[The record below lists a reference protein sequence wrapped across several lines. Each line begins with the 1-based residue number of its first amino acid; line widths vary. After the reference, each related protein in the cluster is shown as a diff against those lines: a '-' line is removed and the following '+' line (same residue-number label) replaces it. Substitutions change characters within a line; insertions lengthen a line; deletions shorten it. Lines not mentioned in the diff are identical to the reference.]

1 MTITNAD
8 LKIKSAKLLQALRAG
23 QVYGN
28 LFNTDYIGEIKGIGS
43 QLQINNVLGGTV
55 KKYTKGQKL
64 ETETLTDGKIDFVI
78 DQADYF
84 NLTVDALEEAF
95 GAGGYLNVAT
105 QETVANMTE
114 ASEKFYASHYTE
126 IPIANITAGAV
137 GTGYSISTPSK
148 AYDLI
153 IDMGET
159 LDNNNVPNLGRWLV
173 APNWFYNMLK
183 KDDRVNK
190 STAKGDEIVRTG
202 EILEIDGMT
211 IYKSNFVPNKSKG
224 VEEKIIAGY
233 AGSATR
239 GDAIDSVEEYKHPD
253 FFGSFAKGLHVYGA
267 KIVRPTSMALAIVNK
282 A

>member
-8 LKIKSAKLLQALRAG
+8 LKIKSAKLLQALRAQ

-28 LFNTDYIGEIKGIGS
+28 LFNTDFVGEIKGIGS
-43 QLQINNVLGGTV
+43 QLQINNVVGGTV
-55 KKYTKGQKL
+55 KKYIKGQKL
-64 ETETLTDGKIDFVI
+64 DVETLTDGKIDFII

-84 NLTVDALEEAF
+84 NLTVDALDEAF
-95 GAGGYLNVAT
+95 GAGNYLNVAT

-114 ASEKFYASHYTE
+114 GSERFYASKYTE
-126 IPIANITAGAV
+126 IPASNITAGAV
-137 GTGYSISTPSK
+137 GAGYPITSATK

-159 LDNNNVPNLGRWLV
+159 MDNNNVPNVGRWLV
-173 APNWFYNMLK
+173 CPNWFYNMLK

-190 STAKGDEIVRTG
+190 ATATGDEIVKTG
-202 EILEIDGMT
+202 EIVTVDGMA
-211 IYKSNFVPNKSKG
+211 IYKSNFVPCKSKG
-224 VEEKIIAGY
+224 VEEKLIAGY

-253 FFGSFAKGLHVYGA
+253 FFGSFAKGLHVYGG
-267 KIVRPTSMALAIVNK
+267 KIVRPTSMALAIINK